1 MFPYVPRTWPD
12 CCRLRRPVTL
22 PSCNPAAGTPFHV
35 RPVHALPA
43 PVTDRELL
51 DRLRQGDRDAF
62 DAVFRAHYATLVGV
76 AERIVG
82 ERAVAEELGQ
92 DVMLELWRRH
102 ETLVVDESLRAYLV
116 RAARNRA
123 LNHLRHERMKVRTA
137 PRAAGET
144 VTLPDAP
151 GNLVEDELQAAVRE
165 AVQAL
170 PERCR
175 EVFELSRGQG
185 LRYAEIAAV
194 LGISVKTV
202 EAQMGK
208 ALRVLRERLAPFLPG
223 GEPR

>member
-1 MFPYVPRTWPD
+1 VAGLLPDPPPSYVVLMQPRGRGGRST
-12 CCRLRRPVTL
+12 RRP
-22 PSCNPAAGTPFHV
+22 STPDP
-35 RPVHALPA
+35 R
-43 PVTDRELL
+43 PVTDRPLL

-82 ERAVAEELGQ
+82 ERAVAEELAQ
-92 DVMLELWRRH
+92 DVMLELWKRH
-102 ETLVVDESLRAYLV
+102 GTLTVDESLRAYLV

-151 GNLVEDELQAAVRE
+151 GNLVEEELDAAVRE
-165 AVQAL
+165 AVRAL

-208 ALRVLRERLAPFLPG
+208 ALRVLRERLAPFLPN

>member
-1 MFPYVPRTWPD
+1 
-12 CCRLRRPVTL
+12 
-22 PSCNPAAGTPFHV
+22 
-35 RPVHALPA
+35 
-43 PVTDRELL
+43 VTDRALL

-82 ERAVAEELGQ
+82 ERAVAEELAQ
-92 DVMLELWRRH
+92 DVMLELWKRH
-102 ETLVVDESLRAYLV
+102 ATLTVDESLRAYLV

-137 PRAAGET
+137 PRAAGDT

-151 GNLVEDELQAAVRE
+151 GNLVEEELDAAVRE
-165 AVQAL
+165 AVRAL

-208 ALRVLRERLAPFLPG
+208 ALRVLRERLAPFLPN

>member
-1 MFPYVPRTWPD
+1 
-12 CCRLRRPVTL
+12 
-22 PSCNPAAGTPFHV
+22 
-35 RPVHALPA
+35 
-43 PVTDRELL
+43 VTDRELL

-62 DAVFRAHYATLVGV
+62 DAAFRAHYPTLVGV

-123 LNHLRHERMKVRTA
+123 LNHLRHERMVVRTA

-151 GNLVEDELQAAVRE
+151 GNLVEDELEAAVRE
-165 AVQAL
+165 AVAAL
-170 PERCR
+170 PDRCR

-185 LRYAEIAAV
+185 LRYAEIAGV

-208 ALRVLRERLAPFLPG
+208 ALRVLRERLASYLPG
-223 GEPR
+223 GERG